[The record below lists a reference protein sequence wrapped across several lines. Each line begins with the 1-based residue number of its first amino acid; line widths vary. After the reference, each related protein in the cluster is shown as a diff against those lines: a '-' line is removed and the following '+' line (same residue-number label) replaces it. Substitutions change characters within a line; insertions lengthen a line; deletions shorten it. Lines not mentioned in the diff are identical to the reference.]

1 MHKSSNKRRTL
12 YNSLG
17 IAVSVLP
24 PVIATVSYFPIWQVR
39 ETGAVFSGFTLFVLT
54 VCALPIFKFIKR
66 SLSSASIWMLWLIV
80 FITLYLLKSVLE
92 EMTVISFVG
101 VISGLAGAVIFKL
114 AKRDTA
120 KEE

>member
-1 MHKSSNKRRTL
+1 
-12 YNSLG
+12 
-17 IAVSVLP
+17 
-24 PVIATVSYFPIWQVR
+24 
-39 ETGAVFSGFTLFVLT
+39 
-54 VCALPIFKFIKR
+54 
-66 SLSSASIWMLWLIV
+66 MLWLIV